1 MNSKETKEDGDAT
14 DTAAI
19 VIVNSSI
26 EENPLKQRNDLSDH
40 VYSESYEEQSD
51 NAIRTNSG
59 NSSAVEEAIAASTI
73 KRMSKI
79 LGRNLKN

>member
-1 MNSKETKEDGDAT
+1 MGRTNPSSSAELSPIAADEHIEDVNDKSEEMNSKETKEDGDAT

-40 VYSESYEEQSD
+40 VYSESYEEQ
-51 NAIRTNSG
+51 
-59 NSSAVEEAIAASTI
+59 
-73 KRMSKI
+73 
-79 LGRNLKN
+79 